1 MNNKVCRYLMFLV
14 GLLFNAFG
22 VAFITKADLGTTP
35 IAALPY
41 TLSLLMPK
49 LTLGNFTILISML
62 LIASQI
68 LILRN
73 KGSLFDIIL
82 QIPIS
87 FLFGYVI
94 DFSMWILLNFSP
106 QIYIL
111 KFISLLIG
119 SIIISFGAYFEVVGD
134 VTMLPADGLSR
145 AISIIT
151 NIEFGTIKIIADSSQ
166 AIIALILGI
175 IFLHELAWVREGTI
189 IGALL
194 IGNMVKYIGRIWK
207 LERIFIEN
215 ESFSNDKQSYEEIK
229 WKNK

>member
-94 DFSMWILLNFSP
+94 DFSMWILLNFTP
-106 QIYIL
+106 QIYII

-151 NIEFGTIKIIADSSQ
+151 NIEFGTIKFIADSSQ

-175 IFLHELAWVREGTI
+175 IFLHELGGVREGTI

-229 WKNK
+229 

>member
-151 NIEFGTIKIIADSSQ
+151 NIEFGTIKFIADSSQ

-175 IFLHELAWVREGTI
+175 IFLHELAGVREGTI

-229 WKNK
+229 